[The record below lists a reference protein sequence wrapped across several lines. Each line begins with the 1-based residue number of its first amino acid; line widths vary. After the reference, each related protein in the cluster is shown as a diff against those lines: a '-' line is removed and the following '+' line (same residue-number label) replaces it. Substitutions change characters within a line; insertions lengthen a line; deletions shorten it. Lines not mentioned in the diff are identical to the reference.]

1 MTEKKIKILVADDHE
16 LFRKGLISLLRD
28 EETIHIL
35 AEANDGKDLIYKYL
49 KYKPDVVLSDIS
61 MPGLS
66 GLEAVATLIN
76 TDPKVKVIFLSM
88 LSGEEY
94 VYHCYNAGG
103 LGLINKDIPKEELIE
118 AITSVYNG
126 QKYFGK
132 DYSEEKLYELALQYQ
147 KQENEK
153 VEIKDVEFTEQ
164 EIDVLLL
171 VAEGLTSSDIGEKL
185 YISKRTVDSHRSNI
199 LHKLNLQTG
208 PQLLKYAIGFADIYK
223 KKKPKL

>member
-1 MTEKKIKILVADDHE
+1 MREKKIKVLVADDHE

-28 EETIHIL
+28 EETIQIL
-35 AEANDGKDLIYKYL
+35 AEANNGKDLIYKYL

-61 MPGLS
+61 MPELS
-66 GLEAVATLIN
+66 GFEAVITLLE
-76 TDPKVKVIFLSM
+76 TDPEAKVIFLSM
-88 LSGEEY
+88 LSGDEY

-103 LGLINKDIPKEELIE
+103 LGLLNKDITKEELAK

-132 DYSEEKLYELALQYQ
+132 DYNEAKLKELVQQYQ

-153 VEIKDVEFTEQ
+153 VEIKDVDFTEQ

-185 YISKRTVDSHRSNI
+185 FISKRTVDSHRANI
-199 LHKLNLQTG
+199 LHKLNLKTSS
-208 PQLLKYAIGFADIYK
+208 QLLKYAIGFSDIYK